1 MNQTPPTLLRPA
13 LFDAW
18 PDLVAGFSTRHG
30 GGSGGPY
37 ASLNLGLSVGD
48 DAAQVRENRR
58 RLFEAVGFSTGQ
70 LALAGQVHGA
80 KVREVVE
87 AGVYRGY
94 DAMVTRRP
102 GLLLCIS
109 AADCAAVLLA
119 DAEARVVGACHAGWR
134 GTVAGVVGRTV
145 AAMTRLGAAPS
156 RLRAY
161 VGPCISA
168 EHFEVGPEV
177 ARQFAP
183 AFVRQLPGQEKPRV
197 DLKAAIAAQ
206 LEEAGLAPERVEV
219 SPHCTFAEADM
230 FFSHRAGKG
239 QAGRMMGFI
248 GRTRDEGSP

>member
-1 MNQTPPTLLRPA
+1 MNQASPSPLRPA
-13 LFDAW
+13 LFDEW
-18 PDLVAGFSTRHG
+18 PNVVAGFSTRHG
-30 GGSGGPY
+30 GGSDGPY

-58 RLFEAVGFSTGQ
+58 RLFEAVGFSVDQ

-80 KVREVVE
+80 EVMEVVE
-87 AGVYRGY
+87 AGGYRGY

-134 GTVAGVVGRTV
+134 GTVARVVVRTV

-161 VGPCISA
+161 VSPCISA

-183 AFVRQLPGQEKPRV
+183 AFVRRLPGQEKRHV

-206 LEEAGLAPERVEV
+206 LAEAGLASGRVEV
-219 SPHCTFAEADM
+219 SPHCTFAEADA
-230 FFSHRAGKG
+230 FFSHRAQKG
-239 QAGRMMGFI
+239 RTGRMMGFI
-248 GRTRDEGSP
+248 GMTRDEWSQ